1 MPVLDHHLG
10 QCPGQAGHIYQ
21 MDQVFLF
28 LPHDFVHIG
37 PLFVLSRALT
47 MAAGRSDCQGSL
59 RGEVPRLSMMVMT
72 RPRMEFSVV
81 R

>member
-1 MPVLDHHLG
+1 
-10 QCPGQAGHIYQ
+10 
-21 MDQVFLF
+21 MDQEFLF
-28 LPHDFVHIG
+28 LPLDLVHIG

-47 MAAGRSDCQGSL
+47 MAAGQSDCQGSL
-59 RGEVPRLSMMVMT
+59 WGEVPRLSMMVMT